1 MLWGILLAVIRAFGV
16 RSSDTLVR
24 RLLAGTAIATLA
36 LTLAGPAAAGG
47 GAGGSSSGGDAG
59 GAGGADNATGTGGNG
74 TNGAS
79 PYGGGG
85 GGGAGAVTGGAGG
98 VGGMFGG
105 SPRGG
110 NGGAGGVHGTV
121 GATLPIGAA
130 TGTAGGNG
138 GNFNGTGGGGGGGGG
153 GYGAVVTGTG
163 ALGTLSFAV
172 TGGGGGTGGGGDTTW
187 FDQGGS
193 GGSGGIG
200 LLFSDGSATTT
211 VTVDAAVRG
220 GDGGAAG
227 AGGVAAGSGGVGI
240 VGANLAISLTGAGSI
255 AGGLAGGTRALAIRF
270 TGGANTLTFGNA
282 TPGITG
288 GIAIETG
295 SLALDSVGGTTLANV
310 ISGGGSVIKQAAA
323 TIVLTGI
330 NTYTG
335 GTTVSGGTLRAGI
348 AGALVGNTT
357 YTVDNGTLDLNNFS
371 LTMSSLSGTG
381 GQVALGSGNLTV
393 DQATNTGYAGAITG
407 TGSLT
412 KSGVGALTLSG
423 TNTYDGG
430 TTVSGGILRAGVA
443 GALVGNTAYIV
454 NNGTLDLN
462 NFSLT
467 MSSLSGTGG
476 QVALGSGNLTVD
488 QATNTSY
495 AGAIT
500 GTGALIKSGA
510 GALTLSGTNTYAGG
524 TTINAG
530 SIIVSADANLG
541 GAAGGLTFAA
551 ATGPNTGATTGVGA
565 ALRTTA
571 SFSSAR
577 NITLNSFGGRIETDA
592 GTTLTVSGLIT
603 SGGGASLIK
612 QGDGTLVLTGNSGAG
627 HIGRTFVNA
636 GTLRIEAGG
645 TLGGISS
652 GTGYVNNG
660 ATVEVTGAGS
670 LWQSGVQIRVGDQGS
685 GTLNIEA
692 GGRVVSAGNNA
703 GLVGVGGD
711 SSVTIT
717 GTNSAWFADG
727 SRVYVGHFF
736 AGSLTVAN
744 GGRLQIGA
752 GSNGT
757 LQAGIDPAGAG
768 GTIIVGAA
776 EGSPAAA
783 AGTLS
788 LGFVELVSSSSKI
801 VFNHTDGAYS
811 FAPLASGD
819 GSVRQVAGTT
829 VLNAAN
835 TYTGGTFIEGGTLRA
850 GIAGALVGNTAYT
863 VNGGTLDLNNFSL
876 TMSSL
881 SGTGG
886 TVALGSGDLTVNQAG
901 ATTFAGGISGTGDLV
916 KQGAGTLALSG
927 ASTYLGS
934 TSVTAGKLVVNG
946 SIASSSGL
954 TIAAGAEVGGTGV
967 LPATVV
973 NGILAPGNS
982 IGTVTV
988 SGALTFA
995 PGSTYA
1001 VEVSPTDADRTNVIA
1016 GPGGPGNA
1024 VLTGATVATTYAV
1037 GGYIQR
1043 QYTIV
1048 NAAGGLGNTSFAGLT
1063 GAAPAGFTHRLAY
1076 DANNAYLVLS
1086 LLVDPNQPAAG
1097 NPVPF
1102 GGLNRNQQAV
1112 ANTVI
1117 GFFNANG
1124 TLPAALAPTAPFDLS
1139 LMSGEISTTA
1149 MSAGFDAA
1157 DRFVN
1162 LLGDPELGGQSGGS
1176 GTGEPLGYASGKS
1189 ARLGATLAGSSAAG
1203 RAALA
1208 ALGGEPKT
1216 DAAGEALLSMTGTHS
1231 ADAVDTVFTSRWRG
1245 WGAAYGGARAIGGDA
1260 GAGSQDADIRNWGI
1274 AAGFDHRLGDGRVG
1288 FGLGGAGSSFAL
1300 ANGLGSGNAGV
1311 FNAGLYGSQDFGNAY
1326 VGGVLAYGW
1335 HSVRTSR
1342 SVGGDTLSS
1351 RYNAHSLS
1359 GRVEAGYRFDMA
1371 ATGITPY
1378 AAAQATGYYLPAY
1391 AETAASGANTF
1402 ALAYG
1407 RQSRTAAR
1415 TELGFRLDH
1424 TVPLENGRL
1433 VFSGRAA
1440 WAWNGG
1446 NAPVTTAAFQALPG
1460 GQPFAIQGA
1469 TPARHS
1475 LLVDAGAELALTN
1488 GVSAKLGFQG
1498 EFSRNVKAYGA
1509 TAKLSVRW

>member
-1 MLWGILLAVIRAFGV
+1 LTAPCSTARRFSILGITA
-16 RSSDTLVR
+16 
-24 RLLAGTAIATLA
+24 RLLTGTAMVVVA
-36 LTLAGPAAAGG
+36 LAGPAAADG
-47 GAGGSSSGGDAG
+47 GAGGTSSSGAG
-59 GAGGADNATGTGGNG
+59 GAGGADNATGVGGNG
-74 TNGAS
+74 TNGGL

-98 VGGMFGG
+98 TGGTNAGF
-105 SPRGG
+105 PRGG
-110 NGGAGGVHGTV
+110 NGGTGGVHGTV
-121 GATLPIGAA
+121 GASLPGATA
-130 TGTAGGNG
+130 TGTTGGNG
-138 GNFNGTGGGGGGGGG
+138 GNFNVTGAGGGGGGG

-163 ALGTLSFAV
+163 GLGTLSFAV
-172 TGGGGGTGGGGDTTW
+172 TGGDGGTGGGGDTAW

-200 LLFSDGSATTT
+200 LFFSDGSATTT
-211 VTVDAAVRG
+211 FTVDAAVSG

-255 AGGLAGGTRALAIRF
+255 AGGLGGGTRALAIRF

-335 GTTVSGGTLRAGI
+335 GTTVSGGTLRAGV
-348 AGALVGNTT
+348 AGALVGNTA
-357 YTVDNGTLDLNNFS
+357 YTVDNGTLDLNNFSLTMSSLSGAGGQVALGSGNLTVNQAANTIYAGAITGTGALIKSGAGALTLSGTNTYAGGTTVSGGILRAGVAGALVGNTAYTVNNGTLDLNNFS

-407 TGSLT
+407 TG
-412 KSGVGALTLSG
+412 
-423 TNTYDGG
+423 
-430 TTVSGGILRAGVA
+430 
-443 GALVGNTAYIV
+443 
-454 NNGTLDLN
+454 
-462 NFSLT
+462 
-467 MSSLSGTGG
+467 
-476 QVALGSGNLTVD
+476 
-488 QATNTSY
+488 
-495 AGAIT
+495 
-500 GTGALIKSGA
+500 ALIKSGA

-530 SIIVSADANLG
+530 SIIVAVDANLG
-541 GAAGGLTFAA
+541 DAAGSLIFAA

-565 ALRTTA
+565 SMRTTA

-603 SGGGASLIK
+603 SGGGASLVK

-652 GTGYVNNG
+652 GTAYVNNG
-660 ATVEVTGAGS
+660 AIAVVTGAGS
-670 LWQSGVQIRVGDQGS
+670 LWQSGVQMRVGDQGS

-717 GTNSAWFADG
+717 GTGSEWFADG
-727 SRVYVGHFF
+727 SRVYVGHVY
-736 AGSLTVAN
+736 AASLTLAN

-788 LGFVELVSSSSKI
+788 LGFVELVSSSSKM

-811 FAPLASGD
+811 FVPLASGD

-835 TYTGGTFIEGGTLRA
+835 TYTGGTFVEGGTLRA
-850 GIAGALVGNTAYT
+850 GIAGALVGNTVYT
-863 VNGGTLDLNNFSL
+863 VNGGTLDLNNFAL

-886 TVALGSGDLTVNQAG
+886 QVALGSGNLTVNQAG
-901 ATTFAGGISGTGDLV
+901 NTSFAGGISGTGNLV

-1001 VEVSPTDADRTNVIA
+1001 VEVSPTDADRTNVVA
-1016 GPGGPGNA
+1016 GLGGPGNA
-1024 VLTGATVATTYAV
+1024 VLSGATVATTYAV
-1037 GGYIQR
+1037 GAYIQR

-1048 NAAGGLGNTSFAGLT
+1048 NAAGGLGGTTFAGLT
-1063 GAAPAGFTHRLAY
+1063 GAAPAGFTHRLTY
-1076 DANNAYLVLS
+1076 DGNNAYLALA
-1086 LLVDPNQPAAG
+1086 LLVDPTTPTPPGPG

-1102 GGLNRNQQAV
+1102 GSLNRNQQAV

-1124 TLPAALAPTAPFDLS
+1124 YLPAALAPAAPFDLS

-1149 MSAGFDAA
+1149 ISAGFDAA
-1157 DRFVN
+1157 DRFVQV
-1162 LLGDPELGGQSGGS
+1162 LGDPELGGQSGAEGA
-1176 GTGEPLGYASGKS
+1176 EPLGYTSGKN

-1216 DAAGEALLSMTGTHS
+1216 DAAGEALLSMTGAHS

-1260 GAGSQDADIRNWGI
+1260 ATGSQDADIRNWGV
-1274 AAGFDHRLGDGRVG
+1274 AAGMDHRLGDGRVG
-1288 FGLGGAGSSFAL
+1288 FGLGGAGSSFSL

-1326 VGGVLAYGW
+1326 VSGVLAYGW

-1378 AAAQATGYYLPAY
+1378 AAAQATGFYLPAY

-1509 TAKLSVRW
+1509 TAKLSVKW